1 MLSKLI
7 PIPYSIYSKAVYFRR
22 HREVLQRVMKQ
33 TFQRQRFELKYRI
46 NESLAREIRFFVEA
60 YLDCDSHGVSK
71 PNRSYVVNSLYL
83 DSPSLYTYN
92 RTVNGDRNRFKL
104 RLRYYDSENSPVFFE
119 IKQRRNRVI
128 QKKRAQVRRDAVQY
142 LLNGNAPAR
151 RHLVHDSQN
160 QMEALEHFCF
170 LQGNL
175 QAVPKVLVSYYR
187 EAYQNRHSNDVR
199 VTMDRDVRN
208 SMVNQNTF
216 DIRKSGRYPT
226 FGNTV
231 ILELKFT
238 NRFPD
243 WLNELTQRFHL
254 RRESAAKYV
263 DSIEFHRFRKIESGW
278 NTKPVVHE

>member
-1 MLSKLI
+1 VLSILI
-7 PIPYSIYSKAVYFRR
+7 PIPYSVYDKAVNKRNR
-22 HREVLQRVMKQ
+22 REVLQRAMKQ

-46 NESLAREIRFFVEA
+46 HESLAREIRFFVEA
-60 YLDCDSHGVSK
+60 YLDCDPHGKSR
-71 PNRSYVVNSLYL
+71 PNRSYAVNSLYL

-104 RLRYYDSENSPVFFE
+104 RLRYYDSEDSPVFFE

-128 QKKRAQVRRDAVQY
+128 QKKRAQVRRDAVQH

-151 RHLVHDSQN
+151 KHLVHDSQN

-175 QAVPKVLVSYYR
+175 QAVPKVLISYYR
-187 EAYQNRHSNDVR
+187 EAYQNRLSNDVR

-208 SMVNQNTF
+208 SLVHHNRFGELESARN
-216 DIRKSGRYPT
+216 ST

-263 DSIEFHRFRKIESGW
+263 DSIEYHRFKRIESGM

>member
-1 MLSKLI
+1 M
-7 PIPYSIYSKAVYFRR
+7 
-22 HREVLQRVMKQ
+22 MQ

-46 NESLAREIRFFVEA
+46 NESLAHEIRFFVEA
-60 YLDCDSHGVSK
+60 YLDCDPHGLSK

-104 RLRYYDSENSPVFFE
+104 RLRYYDSEDSPVFFE

-128 QKKRAQVRRDAVQY
+128 QKKRAQVRREAIQY

-151 RHLVHDSQN
+151 EHLVHDSPD
-160 QMEALEHFCF
+160 QMDALEHFCF

-175 QAVPKVLVSYYR
+175 QAVPKVHVSYLR
-187 EAYQNRHSNDVR
+187 EAYQNRDSNDVR

-208 SMVNQNTF
+208 SMVHTNKFENRQ
-216 DIRKSGRYPT
+216 SGRFAT

-263 DSIEFHRFRKIESGW
+263 DSIEFHRFKNIESGW

>member
-1 MLSKLI
+1 
-7 PIPYSIYSKAVYFRR
+7 
-22 HREVLQRVMKQ
+22 MKQ

-46 NESLAREIRFFVEA
+46 HESLAREIRFFVEA
-60 YLDCDSHGVSK
+60 YLDCDPHGRSQ

-104 RLRYYDSENSPVFFE
+104 RLRYYDSEDSPVFFE

-128 QKKRAQVRRDAVQY
+128 QKKRAQVRRDAVQH

-151 RHLVHDSQN
+151 KHLVHDSQN

-170 LQGNL
+170 LRGNI
-175 QAVPKVLVSYYR
+175 QAVPKVLVSYQR

-199 VTMDRDVRN
+199 VTFDRNVRN
-208 SMVNQNTF
+208 SMVHQNSF
-216 DIRKSGRYPT
+216 DSERPARFST

-243 WLNELTQRFHL
+243 WLNELTQRFHI

-263 DSIEFHRFRKIESGW
+263 DSIELHRFRKIESGR
-278 NTKPVVHE
+278 NTRTVVHE